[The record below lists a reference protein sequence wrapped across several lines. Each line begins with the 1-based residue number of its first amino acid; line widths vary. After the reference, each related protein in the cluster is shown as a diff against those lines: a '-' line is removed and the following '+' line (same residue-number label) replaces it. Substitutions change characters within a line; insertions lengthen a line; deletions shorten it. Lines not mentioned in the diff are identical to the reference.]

1 MKREVLDI
9 VQATTDQWKY
19 STFFQTFSV
28 EDLQEALDYLDAEG
42 RKLTEN
48 RRFAIRSEIER
59 RKKMARFICRT
70 SIKKAAHCIS
80 TMTTIFSV
88 RIAALRWRETF
99 ILIPSQQA
107 CAMNSIRL
115 SKDRCPSCVGCIT
128 MLRRVPPSR
137 LMR

>member
-59 RKKMARFICRT
+59 RKKMAAEFNVPLEDVLKVEQRT
-70 SIKKAAHCIS
+70 DQSTWDFNHAPQQTNQLAFDWNETCVSIYKRIQF
-80 TMTTIFSV
+80 MPPIPIV
-88 RIAALRWRETF
+88 RR
-99 ILIPSQQA
+99 
-107 CAMNSIRL
+107 
-115 SKDRCPSCVGCIT
+115 
-128 MLRRVPPSR
+128 
-137 LMR
+137 

>member
-19 STFFQTFSV
+19 SIFFQTFSV

-59 RKKMARFICRT
+59 RKKMAAEFNVPLDDVLKVEQR
-70 SIKKAAHCIS
+70 ADQS
-80 TMTTIFSV
+80 TWEFNHAPQQTNQLAFDWNETCASV
-88 RIAALRWRETF
+88 YKRIQF
-99 ILIPSQQA
+99 MPPIP
-107 CAMNSIRL
+107 I
-115 SKDRCPSCVGCIT
+115 V
-128 MLRRVPPSR
+128 RR
-137 LMR
+137 